1 MSALTTYNIAILAE
15 NKTILSF
22 PFTFDQCHLLAC
34 EGVISFAGIW
44 RIHKLDDH
52 KLSVVYGMTQ
62 SGKLQPNISGY
73 LEIETTDHS
82 NRSKQTFHVDKNT
95 SIQGSV
101 LNEKR
106 LKFKHLLRI

>member
-1 MSALTTYNIAILAE
+1 M
-15 NKTILSF
+15 
-22 PFTFDQCHLLAC
+22 AC
-34 EGVISFAGIW
+34 DSVISFAEIQ
-44 RIHKLDDH
+44 RIQKLDDH
-52 KLSVVYGMTQ
+52 KLSVIYGMTQ

-73 LEIETTDHS
+73 IEIETTDHS

-95 SIQGSV
+95 SIQGNV

>member
-1 MSALTTYNIAILAE
+1 
-15 NKTILSF
+15 
-22 PFTFDQCHLLAC
+22 
-34 EGVISFAGIW
+34 
-44 RIHKLDDH
+44 
-52 KLSVVYGMTQ
+52 MTQ

-73 LEIETTDHS
+73 IEIETTDHS